1 MKKIRNVT
9 LYLSLLFV
17 GFLNA
22 QSQTAFQH
30 LKENVENIIAFNKY
44 LPQEKVYL
52 HFDNTG
58 YFKGETIWFKAYVA
72 RTDRSC
78 LSDLSHVLYVELVTP
93 GGDVIETKKFCIKD
107 GEADGCLKLD
117 DKILESGFYEVRAY
131 TRYMTN
137 WDNDCIFSRV
147 FPIFKKPT
155 KEGDYSKRVIAEH
168 SYVQRLPDY
177 RESADTLKVKVKKI
191 NARFYPEGG
200 NLVQGL
206 TSTVAFD
213 IYNEE
218 GAHIAADVYVI
229 RGTDTITSSKT
240 EYQGRGLLRYTPD
253 GEACRILI
261 TDSSGHH
268 REFSLPESLQSGYV
282 LTVNTQNSKSVM
294 MHVNSSPDLYGKGV
308 CWVVTHNG
316 MIESADTATAGA
328 DGIIRQFLRDELES
342 GVNQITLM
350 DDEGHVVA
358 DRLFFNYPHDQSDTI
373 SVTSS
378 TANLSP
384 CKKVSLDMNTLPQT
398 SFSLSVRDVATE
410 TNGYNQNVQT
420 WLLLTSDLNG
430 FIENPEFYLEVDDAL
445 HRHAADLLML
455 VQGWRRYDMA
465 MMTGR
470 KKFVKRE
477 PLEDALYIDGRLHQV
492 KKKNPVSQVSLS
504 ATLYNGQGYTMSG
517 NGITDANGYYAMKL
531 PDCEDEWTMLMY
543 TKKNDELTKY
553 NIGIDRH
560 FSPQRRHINYAETQI
575 TPPDKPNL
583 FFISGDDA
591 SDSSV
596 FVPMDKRNHVL
607 KEVKVKGHHIFEN
620 ARAGWENE
628 RNGAYRSS
636 MYYNCADAAD
646 EIADKGEDMPEIHN
660 WLCKRNPFFD
670 GTSSHNG
677 ITSGNTG
684 NNMNTNKSSENT
696 DNKNTQT
703 NRDEIHQGD
712 GSSTIVINNKNMIIE
727 ENLGFSGRI
736 NPGISYKNR
745 PIIWIL
751 NNVFYE
757 ITGYN
762 GKFVIDDVKNAV
774 NFSNEELPVFL
785 DELKSVYISE
795 DANVWWRYIMKDDL
809 TGRRPVTVFVYTYHK
824 FAKNVKGLRRTHF
837 EGFAKSETF
846 RMNDYSL
853 MPPEADYRRTL
864 YWNPNVTTDKDGRA
878 KIDFYNNSSCKQIFI
893 SAEGIT
899 KDGVPI
905 IYKDK

>member
-1 MKKIRNVT
+1 MKTKRSLI
-9 LYLSLLFV
+9 LYLFFFFV
-17 GFLNA
+17 SFLNG

-30 LKENVENIIAFNKY
+30 LKENVGNILAFNKY

-58 YFKGETIWFKAYVA
+58 YFKGETIWFKAYVV
-72 RTDRSC
+72 RTDKSC

-93 GGDVIETKKFCIKD
+93 GGDVIDTKKFCIKD
-107 GEADGCLKLD
+107 GEADGYLKLD
-117 DKILESGFYEVRAY
+117 DKVLESGFYEVRAY

-137 WDNDCIFSRV
+137 WDNECIFSRV
-147 FPIFKKPT
+147 FPIFKKPN

-213 IYNEE
+213 ICDED
-218 GAHIAADVYVI
+218 GAHLAADVYVI
-229 RGTDTITSSKT
+229 KGTDTITRSKT

-253 GEACRILI
+253 GEACRILV

-282 LTVNTQNSKSVM
+282 MTVNTQNPKSVL

-316 MIESADTATAGA
+316 ITESADTATMGA
-328 DGIIRQFLRDELES
+328 DGTIRQFMRDQLEP

-373 SVTSS
+373 NIASS
-378 TANLSP
+378 TALSP
-384 CKKVSLDMNTLPQT
+384 CKKVSLDMKSLSHT
-398 SFSLSVRDVATE
+398 SFSLSIRDVETE
-410 TNGYNQNVQT
+410 TNGYNQDIRT
-420 WLLLTSDLNG
+420 WLLLTSDLKG
-430 FIENPEFYLEVDDAL
+430 FIENPEYYLGEDDAL

-455 VQGWRRYDMA
+455 VQGWRRYDMT
-465 MMTGR
+465 MMTGG

-504 ATLYNGQGYTMSG
+504 ATLYNAQGYTMTG
-517 NGITDANGYYAMKL
+517 NGVTDANGYYAMKL

-543 TKKNDELTKY
+543 TKKNNELTKY

-575 TPPDKPNL
+575 TPIDKSNL
-583 FFISGDDA
+583 FFRSGDEA

-646 EIADKGEDMPEIHN
+646 EIADKGEDMPEIHD
-660 WLCKRNPFFD
+660 WLSKRNPFFEGPYLGTDPRTRID
-670 GTSSHNG
+670 GYEEAVINDTDMV
-677 ITSGNTG
+677 G
-684 NNMNTNKSSENT
+684 NNSQFKT
-696 DNKNTQT
+696 
-703 NRDEIHQGD
+703 
-712 GSSTIVINNKNMIIE
+712 
-727 ENLGFSGRI
+727 RI
-736 NPGISYKNR
+736 DHGISYKNR

>member
-1 MKKIRNVT
+1 MKTKRSLI
-9 LYLSLLFV
+9 LYLFFFFV
-17 GFLNA
+17 SFLNA

-30 LKENVENIIAFNKY
+30 LKENVGNILAFNKY

-58 YFKGETIWFKAYVA
+58 YFKGETIWFKAYVV
-72 RTDRSC
+72 RTDKSC

-93 GGDVIETKKFCIKD
+93 GGDVIDTKKFCIKD
-107 GEADGCLKLD
+107 GEADGYLKLD
-117 DKILESGFYEVRAY
+117 DKVLESGFYEVRAY

-137 WDNDCIFSRV
+137 WDNECIFSRV
-147 FPIFKKPT
+147 FPIFKKPN

-213 IYNEE
+213 ICDED
-218 GAHIAADVYVI
+218 GAHLAADVYVI
-229 RGTDTITSSKT
+229 KGTDTITRSKT

-253 GEACRILI
+253 GEACRILV

-282 LTVNTQNSKSVM
+282 MTVNTQNPKSVLI
-294 MHVNSSPDLYGKGV
+294 HVNASPDLYGKGV

-316 MIESADTATAGA
+316 MIESADTATVGA
-328 DGIIRQFLRDELES
+328 DGTIRQFMRDELES

-373 SVTSS
+373 NIASS
-378 TANLSP
+378 TALSP
-384 CKKVSLDMNTLPQT
+384 CKKVSLDMRSLPHT
-398 SFSLSVRDVATE
+398 SFSLSVRDVETE
-410 TNGYNQNVQT
+410 TNGYNQDIRT
-420 WLLLTSDLNG
+420 WLFLTSDLKG
-430 FIENPEFYLEVDDAL
+430 FIENPEYYLGEDDAL

-455 VQGWRRYDMA
+455 VQGWRRYDMT
-465 MMTGR
+465 MMTGG

-477 PLEDALYIDGRLHQV
+477 PLEDALYIDGCLHQV

-504 ATLYNGQGYTMSG
+504 ATLYNSQGYTMTG
-517 NGITDANGYYAMKL
+517 NGVTDASGYYAMKL

-543 TKKNDELTKY
+543 TKKNDELTTY

-560 FSPQRRHINYAETQI
+560 FSPQRRHISYAETQI
-575 TPPDKPNL
+575 TPPDQPNL
-583 FFISGDDA
+583 FFKSGEETAD
-591 SDSSV
+591 SV

-636 MYYNCADAAD
+636 LYYNCADAAD
-646 EIADKGEDMPEIHN
+646 EIADKGEDMPEIHD
-660 WLCKRNPFFD
+660 WLSKRNPFFEGPYL
-670 GTSSHNG
+670 GTDPQTRIDRYEEAVIND
-677 ITSGNTG
+677 TDMVG
-684 NNMNTNKSSENT
+684 NNSQFKT
-696 DNKNTQT
+696 
-703 NRDEIHQGD
+703 
-712 GSSTIVINNKNMIIE
+712 
-727 ENLGFSGRI
+727 RI
-736 NPGISYKNR
+736 DHGISYKNR